1 MRKYNY
7 FPETLCVT
15 LGLLLSV
22 LLVSCSSNFNYQD
35 EPQVYSSQDNSPA
48 ISYLS
53 LAFSNENDVE
63 LALQI
68 ALVKYKHDAIE
79 QERWLLRHQ
88 IVYQWILVE
97 HNREVLHL
105 LVAGPYEAG
114 PQLAQKR
121 KLLQQGLGYSQAM
134 PVMALGLASQ
144 ER

>member
-1 MRKYNY
+1 MSKYKI
-7 FPETLCVT
+7 FLDTLCAV
-15 LGLLLSV
+15 LGLLISA

-35 EPQVYSSQDNSPA
+35 EPQLYSSLEDSPA

-53 LAFSNENDVE
+53 LAFSHENDAE

-105 LVAGPYEAG
+105 LVAGPYETG
-114 PQLAQKR
+114 PKLAQKR